1 MRSSDQDGGIGRN
14 LLLPHTTKRRI
25 TTNLKSINIQKCQK
39 IMELHGILTT
49 QELKKQ
55 PTHGEVRT
63 HSEVADHEG
72 RTG

>member
-1 MRSSDQDGGIGRN
+1 
-14 LLLPHTTKRRI
+14 
-25 TTNLKSINIQKCQK
+25 
-39 IMELHGILTT
+39 MELHGILTT

-72 RTG
+72 RTGWTGKWDSELIVDYI